1 MLVLSDPE
9 RQTVLQA
16 SLAADLQDVARAC
29 RRPGHAILTREQAI
43 ALLNAPG
50 TRDVDLGWLQNH
62 PTLRYHQPW
71 TH

>member
-9 RQTVLQA
+9 RDAVLRA
-16 SLAADLQDVARAC
+16 SLAAGLHDVAQAC
-29 RRPGHAILTREQAI
+29 RRPGHALLTRQQAI

-50 TRDVDLGWLQNH
+50 TWDVDLGWLLHH
-62 PTLRYHQPW
+62 PTLRYQTW